1 MELLQAGVD
10 ISVIA
15 LWLGLESIQ
24 LAQVYLHAHIALTI
38 EALAKHKPLEQQE
51 PARFELED
59 KLLAF
64 LNAL

>member
-38 EALAKHKPLEQQE
+38 EALAKHKRRVQAE
-51 PARFELED
+51 PARVGLED
-59 KLLAF
+59 
-64 LNAL
+64 